1 MHLIE
6 SNDNKHFKELK
17 KLKEKKY
24 RKQFSLY
31 IIEGLRFVEEAVKAE
46 AEIDEIIIDEAK
58 LERFQDICLK
68 VNDDKITLL
77 KSSLF
82 NQLSS
87 TENPQGI
94 IAVIKTGFNDN
105 NYKGSFY
112 VLLDKLQDPGNV
124 GTIIRTAHA
133 AAVDGIIVRDGTVD
147 IYNDKTLRS
156 TMGSIFYTNIIEDKN
171 LEVIQKFKE
180 DGFKLLASSLDTD
193 FNYYEVDLSDK
204 IILVVGNEGN
214 GVSDEVY
221 ELCDLKA
228 KIPMPGNAES
238 LNASVAA
245 SIMIYE
251 KVRQN
256 LMK

>member
-24 RKQFSLY
+24 RKQLGLY
-31 IIEGLRFVEEAVKAE
+31 IIEGLRFVEEAVKAN
-46 AEIDEIIIDEAK
+46 AVIDEIIIDEAK
-58 LERFQDICLK
+58 QEKFEDIYLK
-68 VNDDKITLL
+68 VSDDKITLL

-94 IAVIKTGFNDN
+94 IAVIKTGSSEN

-124 GTIIRTAHA
+124 GAIIRTAHA

-156 TMGSIFYTNIIEDKN
+156 TMGSIFHTNIIEDKN
-171 LEVIQKFKE
+171 LEVVQKFKE

-214 GVSDEVY
+214 GVSDEIY
-221 ELCDLKA
+221 QLCDLKA

-256 LMK
+256 LIK

>member
-24 RKQFSLY
+24 RKQLGLY
-31 IIEGLRFVEEAVKAE
+31 IIEGLRFVEEAVKAD
-46 AEIDEIIIDEAK
+46 AAIDEIIIDEAK
-58 LERFQDICLK
+58 QERFEDICLK

-82 NQLSS
+82 NQLSG
-87 TENPQGI
+87 TENSQGI
-94 IAVIKTGFNDN
+94 IAVIKIGCSEN

-171 LEVIQKFKE
+171 LEVVQKFKE

-214 GVSDEVY
+214 GVSDEIY
-221 ELCDLKA
+221 KLCDLKA

-256 LMK
+256 LCK

>member
-6 SNDNKHFKELK
+6 STDNKHFKEIK

-24 RKQFSLY
+24 RKQFGVY
-31 IIEGLRFVEEAVKAE
+31 IIEGLRFVEEAMKAD
-46 AEIDEIIIDEAK
+46 AEIEELIIDESKQSRFEAVY
-58 LERFQDICLK
+58 ERI
-68 VNDDKITLL
+68 DDSKITLL
-77 KSSLF
+77 KPSLF
-82 NQLSS
+82 NQVCN
-87 TENPQGI
+87 TENSQGI
-94 IAVIKTGFNDN
+94 MAVVKMSNCGN
-105 NYKGSFY
+105 NIDGSFY

-133 AAVDGIIVRDGTVD
+133 AAVDGIIIREGTVD

-171 LEVIQKFKE
+171 LEVINQFKE
-180 DGFKLLASSLDTD
+180 KGFKLLASSLDTD
-193 FNYYEVDLSDK
+193 FNYYEVDLNGK

-214 GVSDEVY
+214 GVSEEIY

-256 LMK
+256 LSK